1 MMSYLKN
8 ERGVALAMVLV
19 LSLISIA
26 LVTAL
31 IFMATQRTQLS
42 GALRFFRTAEEAG
55 IGGAEFAGEY
65 VRNFGQFNVTGG
77 AITYIT
83 GPYAA
88 GCDCNDPDL
97 TTDNLDNSVLPF
109 PARTCRC
116 DKLCESTAD
125 WPFAGGFSCDDNG
138 GLAGLQVDLRP
149 SLNPDMEYTLGIDPI
164 TFDVSVKIVDSAQGN
179 SDVGGIVPPGGGQV
193 GGAGVV
199 ASNSGLISPPH
210 NPYLYRIEIE
220 AEASNNPSER
230 SRVSVLFAH

>member
-8 ERGVALAMVLV
+8 EKGVALAMVLI

-42 GALRFFRTAEEAG
+42 GALRFFRTAEEAS
-55 IGGAEFAGEY
+55 IGGGEFAGEY

-77 AITYIT
+77 SLTYAT
-83 GPYAA
+83 GPYAS
-88 GCDCNDPDL
+88 GCDCRDPDDPN
-97 TTDNLDNSVLPF
+97 DNLDNNAVPV
-109 PARTCRC
+109 PARSCRC

-125 WPFAGGFSCDDNG
+125 WPALCDDNG
-138 GLAGLQVDLRP
+138 GLAGVQIDLRP

-164 TFDVSVKIVDSAQGN
+164 TFDVSAKIVDSAQGN

-230 SRVSVLFAH
+230 SRVSLLYAH